1 MTLGNCAK
9 TECTGVAMKKPDLML
24 LFTVCL
30 VVASA
35 ARAGETLP
43 LTTEYSSDFNYYG
56 ADQPFAHPAP
66 PSAILIP
73 PGSYTSTSPGEFI
86 PSSSQHVFHDSLLP
100 TIASA
105 RVQVFIR
112 TYDADL
118 NVYMNEEVLNPS
130 CTLECLSQQGPRL
143 E

>member
-1 MTLGNCAK
+1 MALGSCAK
-9 TECTGVAMKKPDLML
+9 IDYTGVAMKKTDLM

-30 VVASA
+30 TLTSVAH
-35 ARAGETLP
+35 AGETLP

-56 ADQPFAHPAP
+56 GDQPFAHPAP
-66 PSAILIP
+66 PSAIMVP
-73 PGSYTSTSPGEFI
+73 PGSYTSTSPGDFI
-86 PSSSQHVFHDSLLP
+86 PISSQHVFHDSLLP

-118 NVYMNEEVLNPS
+118 NVYVNEEVLNPS

>member
-1 MTLGNCAK
+1 
-9 TECTGVAMKKPDLML
+9 MKKTDLTL

-35 ARAGETLP
+35 AHAGESLP

-56 ADQPFAHPAP
+56 GDQPFAHPAP
-66 PSAILIP
+66 PSAIMIP
-73 PGSYTSTSPGEFI
+73 PGSYISTSPGDFI
-86 PSSSQHVFHDSLLP
+86 PISSQHVFYDSQLP

-112 TYDADL
+112 TYDAEH
-118 NVYMNEEVLNPS
+118 NVYVNEEVLNPS
-130 CTLECLSQQGPRL
+130 CTLECLSRQGPMTQ
-143 E
+143 